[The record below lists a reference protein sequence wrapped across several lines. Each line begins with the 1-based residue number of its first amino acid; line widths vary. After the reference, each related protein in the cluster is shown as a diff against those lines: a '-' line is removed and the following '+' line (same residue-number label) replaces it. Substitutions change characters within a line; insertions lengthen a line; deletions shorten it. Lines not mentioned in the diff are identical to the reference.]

1 MRTSVT
7 REIVW
12 FVIWLIVFSAPV
24 SAFIVHLGTQPPMTS
39 RMIMWCPGA
48 AALMTCLV
56 CRIDPRS
63 LGWSWPTARSVSWAY
78 FLPWLYAIPVY
89 IAVWLLIPGSLSWT
103 PYAASLAQDYHV
115 RSHVDAFGLLFG
127 IPTTLVF
134 VVIGTM
140 AWALGEELGWR
151 GFLVP
156 RVHENLG
163 LVGTGVATGLLWAVW
178 HYPSLLGSS
187 YNSGTYPPYE
197 IGCFTVM
204 VVSLGVVMAWLRMAS
219 GSVWPC
225 VVLHAVH
232 NSLIQGVLDAITA
245 TTGKA
250 PYVTSEFGAGLAV
263 SITVVA
269 VVIVVR
275 HRKRTGAGRAA

>member
-1 MRTSVT
+1 
-7 REIVW
+7 
-12 FVIWLIVFSAPV
+12 
-24 SAFIVHLGTQPPMTS
+24 
-39 RMIMWCPGA
+39 
-48 AALMTCLV
+48 
-56 CRIDPRS
+56 
-63 LGWSWPTARSVSWAY
+63 
-78 FLPWLYAIPVY
+78 
-89 IAVWLLIPGSLSWT
+89 
-103 PYAASLAQDYHV
+103 
-115 RSHVDAFGLLFG
+115 
-127 IPTTLVF
+127 
-134 VVIGTM
+134 M